1 MKYTLNNNL
10 KTHYLTILEKED
22 KVTAKELK
30 EFLALYEKESQG
42 RIIFSP
48 NHLLELYLYQ
58 YYIGSEGFEITDMK
72 MHAIYRLM
80 ADKYSKKDRVQEAI
94 EFFEKSLAA
103 NPLDIET
110 RSGLAKVYRRT
121 GKWDLLYKTA
131 EELYPFCYTTSD
143 LSRYYRI
150 LGEYYLETYKPE
162 VSVAAYTYSN
172 FFNPTET
179 AEKEIRFLEKAL
191 NKKFAFNNIQEL
203 QNILMKEGIPLGGKN
218 ETLGIL
224 YKTGMLELEKNNT
237 EYACYLLLFLYQ
249 LTKDEETGEI
259 LKKFNLV

>member
-1 MKYTLNNNL
+1 
-10 KTHYLTILEKED
+10 
-22 KVTAKELK
+22 
-30 EFLALYEKESQG
+30 
-42 RIIFSP
+42 
-48 NHLLELYLYQ
+48 
-58 YYIGSEGFEITDMK
+58 
-72 MHAIYRLM
+72 M

-94 EFFEKSLAA
+94 EFFEKSLAV

-172 FFNPTET
+172 FFNQTET
-179 AEKEIRFLEKAL
+179 ADKEIRFLEKAM
-191 NKKFAFNNIQEL
+191 NKKFAFNNIQDL
-203 QNILMKEGIPLGGKN
+203 QNILMKEVIPLGGKN

-259 LKKFNLV
+259 LKNFNLV